1 MNGLMRAA
9 PAGLLT
15 FYGTHDIYQLEG
27 NWYAWRPAPGDPLS
41 GVLSHA
47 RTPEE
52 LAVKLGG

>member
-27 NWYAWRPAPGDPLS
+27 NWYAWRATADGGELT
-41 GVLSHA
+41 HA